1 MEYFVIESVI
11 EIIKARPEDAHAVI
25 VTKSGVVTNAYSLD
39 AYLGKVVFNN
49 EFTEHITIPFENI
62 KIIGI
67 APNEK
72 H

>member
-11 EIIKARPEDAHAVI
+11 EIIKARPEDVHAVI

-62 KIIGI
+62 KTIGI
-67 APNEK
+67 TSNEK